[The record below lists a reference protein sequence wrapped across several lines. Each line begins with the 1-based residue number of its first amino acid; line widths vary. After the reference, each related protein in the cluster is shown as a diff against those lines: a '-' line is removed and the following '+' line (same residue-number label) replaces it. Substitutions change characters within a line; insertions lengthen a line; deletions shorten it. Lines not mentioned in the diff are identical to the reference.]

1 MNEKGEVKIF
11 VSHAREDDRRAQKLR
26 QWLQQHYGVTVIL
39 DGEVEPKPGEELWEP
54 VRRHIEESNL
64 VAFLVT
70 PQSLSNSRSII
81 EVGMTAGLRKPI
93 VWVQVGRVPLR
104 PPVEFPD
111 RETVFFDEF
120 EDPEVVDALLE
131 PYRHPASA

>member
-1 MNEKGEVKIF
+1 MKEKGEVKIF
-11 VSHAREDDRRAQKLR
+11 VSHAREDEPRARQLR
-26 QWLQQHYGVTVIL
+26 QWLRQHYGVTVVL
-39 DGEVEPKPGEELWEP
+39 DGEVELTPDEEPWEP
-54 VRRHIEESNL
+54 VQRHIKESDL

-93 VWVQVGRVPLR
+93 IWIQVGRVPLR
-104 PPVEFPD
+104 PPVGFPD

-120 EDPEVVDALLE
+120 GDPETVDALLE